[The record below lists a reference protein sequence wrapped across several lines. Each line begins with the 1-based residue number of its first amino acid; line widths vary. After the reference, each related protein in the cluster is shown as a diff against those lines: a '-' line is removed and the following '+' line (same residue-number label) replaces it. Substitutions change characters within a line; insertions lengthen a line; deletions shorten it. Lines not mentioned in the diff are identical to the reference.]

1 MMRVLAM
8 LLLCGTALAA
18 PEPTMMDRVLGGYE
32 RAATA
37 EDVKR
42 LGADA
47 DRQLIDVAVD
57 ARTTR
62 LRRTR
67 AIAALRFVPSTAAHA
82 FLRAVVLE
90 NKRAT
95 AGADVL
101 DLAAAIYSLSP
112 YTEETSLVLSFVA
125 HGSADVR
132 QSAAAALAAIA
143 DPAAAGPLRARLAV
157 ERDAGVRLTLQ
168 HALKSLEPAR

>member
-1 MMRVLAM
+1 
-8 LLLCGTALAA
+8 
-18 PEPTMMDRVLGGYE
+18 MDRVLGGYE

-47 DRQLIDVAVD
+47 DRQLIDVAGD

-67 AIAALRFVPSTAAHA
+67 AIAALRFVPSAAAHA

-90 NKRAT
+90 NKRA
-95 AGADVL
+95 AGGADVL

-112 YTEETSLVLSFVA
+112 YGAEETPLVLSLVA
-125 HGSADVR
+125 HASADVR

-143 DPAAAGPLRARLAV
+143 DPSAAPPLRARLAV
-157 ERDAGVRLTLQ
+157 ERDAGVRFTLERS
-168 HALKSLEPAR
+168 LKSLEAPR